1 MIFPGGVRRSTPYLC
16 ALVGQQYEWGVLT
29 VCTFLRFLF
38 CVKRILETKTTSIVR
53 YSRWP
58 GIAEFLGFPTPS
70 PRVILLDKNVSK
82 CLGVCMFSPG
92 AKKFV
97 VGLCKNNEN
106 RDFFWYKAICIRS
119 NVLSCKASRRN
130 FIRMILLPIK
140 LYAFIAI
147 ALLASWKY
155 PSHFPKRP
163 FWPVYLEKIKVEEA
177 VVWWGGA
184 QA

>member
-1 MIFPGGVRRSTPYLC
+1 MIFPGGVRRSTPYLW

-29 VCTFLRFLF
+29 ACTFLRFLF
-38 CVKRILETKTTSIVR
+38 CVKRILVEIL
-53 YSRWP
+53 
-58 GIAEFLGFPTPS
+58 IAEFLGLPTSS
-70 PRVILLDKNVSK
+70 PRVIFLDKNVSK
-82 CLGVCMFSPG
+82 CLGVCIFSPG

-106 RDFFWYKAICIRS
+106 RDFFWYKAICIRL

-155 PSHFPKRP
+155 SSHFPKRP
-163 FWPVYLEKIKVEEA
+163 FWPVYLEKIKVEDA